1 MPQPAGR
8 GGSAQLPGK
17 VLSTLSSGDILCF
30 FTESLQ
36 ILLSALDVVSAV
48 ISKGRKS
55 LLQEGAELWLMT
67 QCQSPTSLKRSEVS
81 HEGRGALAYGSMP
94 VSNTER
100 EEKEQKEERK
110 RPKCLDHIGKNL
122 WEKGSPAPGLESSG
136 WEAGYVR

>member
-1 MPQPAGR
+1 
-8 GGSAQLPGK
+8 
-17 VLSTLSSGDILCF
+17 
-30 FTESLQ
+30 
-36 ILLSALDVVSAV
+36 
-48 ISKGRKS
+48 
-55 LLQEGAELWLMT
+55 
-67 QCQSPTSLKRSEVS
+67 
-81 HEGRGALAYGSMP
+81 MP